1 MTGMNPLGVLATP
14 TPNLAEAGQDV
25 LDDTIWTRQGRRQF
39 VVELKIVDEK
49 GQELPSDGE
58 SAGSVLVRG
67 PWVIERYYL
76 SDASALDADGWFDT
90 GDIATIDEYG
100 FMRITDRKKDVIKS
114 GGEWRSEE
122 HTSELQSLMRISY
135 AVFCLK
141 KKNKQKH

>member
-1 MTGMNPLGVLATP
+1 MRISDWSSDVCSSDLLGVLSTP
-14 TPNLAEAGQDV
+14 TPKLAEAGQDV
-25 LDDTIWTRQGRRQF
+25 LDDTIWTRQCRRQF
-39 VVELKIVDEK
+39 GVELKIVDEK

-100 FMRITDRKKDVIKS
+100 FMRITDRQNNGRATCRERVC
-114 GGEWRSEE
+114 
-122 HTSELQSLMRISY
+122 QY
-135 AVFCLK
+135 V
-141 KKNKQKH
+141 